1 MNIKK
6 TDINKTAIFFL
17 FSHLFIWTLIPS
29 ISNTNLPLDTIE
41 ALAWGSNLEWGYN
54 KHPPFSAWSVEFFY
68 QLFQNKDWAYYFLSQ
83 LFVVSALFI
92 VFEFSKD
99 FFENKTLSL
108 ISILLLEGIYF
119 YNFTTPEFNVN
130 ISQMPFWALSVLFFW
145 KGFKNNKN
153 SDWLLFGLFA
163 GLGVLSKYL
172 FIYLLAALD
181 IFFIYLIFNKK
192 FNYKVFISLITFLLV
207 LAPHLFWLVENDYTT
222 ISYAFNRTG
231 AENSIFLNHLTNPL
245 LFLSKQLGITLPFFL
260 MLFLLISNFKVKLN
274 YKDKKFLFLL
284 IINLFPI
291 IFMFLTSLFLGAK
304 IRTMW
309 MTPFYLFFGVL
320 FIYIFKNKI
329 NLKKTKKF
337 ISVFLFLFILSPL
350 IYLYVSLSQDNKRTD
365 FPGKNISNIVQK
377 KWDENFDNKIGLVAG
392 DEWFAGNLSYHLKSR
407 PKWDNLLN
415 EKTNLK
421 LENIEGGFIITGNT
435 ETLLKICKG
444 VYFELEKQGVCMI
457 GKNK

>member
-6 TDINKTAIFFL
+6 IDINKAVIFFL
-17 FSHLFIWTLIPS
+17 FAHLFIWTLAPS

-41 ALAWGSNLEWGYN
+41 ALAWGSNLEWGYS

-68 QLFQNKDWAYYFLSQ
+68 QLFNNKDWAYYFLSQ

-99 FFENKTLSL
+99 FFKNKIFCL

-119 YNFTTPEFNVN
+119 HNFTTPEFNVN
-130 ISQMPFWALSVLFFW
+130 ISQMPFWALSVLFCW
-145 KGFKNNKN
+145 KGLKNNKY

-192 FNYKVFISLITFLLV
+192 LNYKVFISLIAFLLV
-207 LAPHLFWLVENDYTT
+207 LIPHLFWLIENDYIT
-222 ISYAFNRTG
+222 IYYAFNRAG
-231 AENSIFLNHLTNPL
+231 VENLNFLNHLTNPFI
-245 LFLSKQLGITLPFFL
+245 FLGKQIGMLLPFFL
-260 MLFLLISNFKVKLN
+260 MLFFLISKFRVKLD

-284 IINLFPI
+284 IINLLPI

-309 MTPFYLFFGVL
+309 MTLFYLFFGVF
-320 FIYIFKNKI
+320 FIYIFKNGI
-329 NLKKTKKF
+329 DLKKTKNF
-337 ISVFLFLFILSPL
+337 ISVFLILFIL
-350 IYLYVSLSQDNKRTD
+350 
-365 FPGKNISNIVQK
+365 
-377 KWDENFDNKIGLVAG
+377 
-392 DEWFAGNLSYHLKSR
+392 
-407 PKWDNLLN
+407 
-415 EKTNLK
+415 
-421 LENIEGGFIITGNT
+421 
-435 ETLLKICKG
+435 
-444 VYFELEKQGVCMI
+444 
-457 GKNK
+457 

>member
-6 TDINKTAIFFL
+6 IDINKAVIFFL
-17 FSHLFIWTLIPS
+17 FAHLFIWTLAPS

-41 ALAWGSNLEWGYN
+41 ALAWGSNLEWGYS

-68 QLFQNKDWAYYFLSQ
+68 QLFNNKDWAYYFLSQ

-99 FFENKTLSL
+99 FFKNKIFCL

-119 YNFTTPEFNVN
+119 HNFTTPEFNVN
-130 ISQMPFWALSVLFFW
+130 ISQMPFWALSVLFCW
-145 KGFKNNKN
+145 KGLKNNKY

-192 FNYKVFISLITFLLV
+192 LNYKVFISLIAFLLV
-207 LAPHLFWLVENDYTT
+207 LIPHLFWLIENDYIT
-222 ISYAFNRTG
+222 IYYAFNRAG
-231 AENSIFLNHLTNPL
+231 VENLNFLNHLTNPFI
-245 LFLSKQLGITLPFFL
+245 FLGKQIGMLLPFFL
-260 MLFLLISNFKVKLN
+260 MLFFLISKFRVKLD

-284 IINLFPI
+284 IINLLPI

-309 MTPFYLFFGVL
+309 MTPFYLFFGVF
-320 FIYIFKNKI
+320 FIYIFKNGI
-329 NLKKTKKF
+329 DLKKTKNF
-337 ISVFLFLFILSPL
+337 ISVFLILFILSPL
-350 IYLYVSLSQDNKRTD
+350 AYLYVSFSQDDKRTD
-365 FPGKNISNIVQK
+365 FPGKKISNIVQK
-377 KWDENFDNKIGLVAG
+377 KWDENFYNKIVLVAG

-407 PKWDNLLN
+407 PKWDNISN
-415 EKTNLK
+415 KKINVKLK
-421 LENIEGGFIITGNT
+421 NIEGGFIITGNSK
-435 ETLLKICKG
+435 TLLKICKG
-444 VYFELEKQGVCMI
+444 FYFELEKQGICMI
-457 GKNK
+457 GTNK